1 MYLFKTSGS
10 TFDSVI
16 ENQKHAFSG
25 MPRDWFP
32 GELVLVSKNKSDC
45 NYREKQIQYTM
56 RLDDIRPIKSGEA
69 DKYWPGNEGR
79 WKYLVICNDTKRI
92 KQPFN
97 LEEIL
102 GYEAKRYGPVITF
115 SKFTP
120 EHEKIIEEYLKKV
133 GSIQNMESL
142 KEELNRFVT
151 ERDWGK
157 YHSPKNL
164 AMGLSV

>member
-16 ENQKHAFSG
+16 ENQKHAFSS
-25 MPRDWFP
+25 MPQGWYP

-56 RLDDIRPIKSGEA
+56 RLVDIRPIKPGEA
-69 DKYWPGNEGR
+69 DEYWPGNEGR
-79 WKYLVICNDTKRI
+79 WNYLVICNETKPI

-102 GYEAKRYGPVITF
+102 GDEARRYGPVMTF
-115 SKFTP
+115 SKLTLK
-120 EHEKIIEEYLKKV
+120 HEKMIEEYLRKV
-133 GSIQNMESL
+133 GSI
-142 KEELNRFVT
+142 
-151 ERDWGK
+151 
-157 YHSPKNL
+157 
-164 AMGLSV
+164 

>member
-10 TFDSVI
+10 TFNSVI

-25 MPRDWFP
+25 MPRAWSP

-79 WKYLVICNDTKRI
+79 WKYLVICNDTKLI

-102 GYEAKRYGPVITF
+102 GDESRSYGPVMTF
-115 SKFTP
+115 TKFTP
-120 EHEKIIEEYLKKV
+120 KQEKMIEEYLKKV
-133 GSIQNMESL
+133 GSI
-142 KEELNRFVT
+142 
-151 ERDWGK
+151 
-157 YHSPKNL
+157 
-164 AMGLSV
+164 